1 VRNAWLS
8 AALIVVSL
16 AALFLQFKLV
26 GKTGFFVGDF
36 DAFYCASQ
44 VAARHQ
50 DPYLAEPLRTCES
63 HAGSRDFFKFFP
75 GLTTPAPLPGYAFAA
90 LRPLTLLPF
99 GVAAIVWILILILSC
114 AVAIVSVARF
124 ANVPWQISLGAFSL
138 SLGVLS
144 IPFGEIVPLSIGLIC
159 LSAYFAR
166 SGKWLYASLAVLGSF
181 LEPHLALPAA
191 LGLIVYAPRT
201 RIPIVAGIVALG
213 LTSIATLGLSVN
225 LEYVT
230 SVLPAHI
237 LSEIHRDTQYSLT
250 ELLVSLGTPLH
261 VAIQAGTICYAAMVL
276 LGTVVGFRMA
286 GKTGN
291 AAFAVCVPPAFAVC
305 GGTFIHATQIAV
317 AIPAAIVAATYSSG
331 RIRSGAVTAL
341 LALSVPW
348 GWVVS
353 IAILMSPV
361 FPVAYIAR
369 WYWKNLRNVLLAAT
383 ATAAITLLLI
393 STPHGHAQ
401 RIQASVGI
409 DRKLAEYS
417 WSGFTQTYTRHDSVS
432 WMLRIPTW
440 GGLLLLLVILSRE
453 AFLARPRDLV
463 VVESVPSAIT

>member
-1 VRNAWLS
+1 M
-8 AALIVVSL
+8 
-16 AALFLQFKLV
+16 
-26 GKTGFFVGDF
+26 
-36 DAFYCASQ
+36 
-44 VAARHQ
+44 
-50 DPYLAEPLRTCES
+50 
-63 HAGSRDFFKFFP
+63 
-75 GLTTPAPLPGYAFAA
+75 
-90 LRPLTLLPF
+90 
-99 GVAAIVWILILILSC
+99 
-114 AVAIVSVARF
+114 
-124 ANVPWQISLGAFSL
+124 
-138 SLGVLS
+138 
-144 IPFGEIVPLSIGLIC
+144 
-159 LSAYFAR
+159 
-166 SGKWLYASLAVLGSF
+166 
-181 LEPHLALPAA
+181 
-191 LGLIVYAPRT
+191 
-201 RIPIVAGIVALG
+201 
-213 LTSIATLGLSVN
+213 
-225 LEYVT
+225 
-230 SVLPAHI
+230 
-237 LSEIHRDTQYSLT
+237 
-250 ELLVSLGTPLH
+250 
-261 VAIQAGTICYAAMVL
+261 AIQAGTICYAAMVL

-317 AIPAAIVAATYSSG
+317 AIPAAILAATYSSG
-331 RIRSGAVTAL
+331 GIRSGAVTAL

-393 STPHGHAQ
+393 GTPHGHAQ

-409 DRKLAEYS
+409 DRKLAEYN